1 MYFAI
6 YGCATAKFTQTGNS
20 YPAYQGHV
28 KVFTSP
34 PDDLKYEELG
44 WVSSSGGMI
53 HEWTHL
59 IEAMQNKA
67 ASRGAN
73 GIIIIAGERPNTGMA
88 TYTPQYGFI
97 GSQGTQKSMTAIAI
111 RILE

>member
-1 MYFAI
+1 MYFTLHS
-6 YGCATAKFTQTGNS
+6 CATAKFTQTGKN

-34 PDDLKYEELG
+34 PTDLKYEELG

-59 IEAMQNKA
+59 IEAMQKKA
-67 ASRGAN
+67 AKKGAN
-73 GIIIIAGERPNTGMA
+73 GIIIVASERPNTSMA